1 MSTKVRALTRYYLL
15 DQLKYLGWVY
25 ALLIATFAL
34 LPALFALIS
43 GSFTAATLPNNLSD
57 LGVGVIFWFFI
68 FITMSL
74 TYENFKLCIQN
85 GISRRTYFK
94 ARVITLLLLSLI
106 GVLIA
111 TIYYFG
117 VTANFQHHSALK
129 ALLVLPYGGL
139 YGQFFG
145 SNVFINIVGYVIFT
159 WIFMVGTGLTGMAIG
174 GALSLLTTGIRRL
187 VIVVV
192 PILGFF
198 ALILMANISS
208 SRTYMNNEDTSIE
221 KLFKFLIGYN
231 ANGTAGSF
239 NPTVPVITMIIG
251 CLVMGAIAYYVN
263 QKLKVKN

>member
-129 ALLVLPYGGL
+129 ALLVQPYGGL
-139 YGQFFG
+139 YGRFFG
-145 SNVFINIVGYVIFT
+145 SNVFINIVGYVVFT

-198 ALILMANISS
+198 ALILIANISS
-208 SRTYMNNEDTSIE
+208 SRTYPNDVDTPIE

-231 ANGTAGSF
+231 ADGAAGSF